1 MCLSLVRGELEGLL
15 PLMVNVDAGVRVQ
28 FGKVLLE
35 VVQVGRDTWCVARQV
50 GATRYAE
57 VVVHGAAHCEADKR
71 IVQRID
77 EGMATRV
84 PCESA
89 ARSLTLSLTQAK
101 HRAGKE
107 LKEAEYWRAAL
118 ASFDPRPAWRRPS
131 AVLGGPVDMR
141 GPTLSMADPWIGGPV
156 DRAELCVLLSMGGP
170 AAHGADQPGADQLTW
185 RRLAGR
191 SLPRADQPCSR
202 LQLARPLSIPSL
214 LPAQG

>member
-15 PLMVNVDAGVRVQ
+15 PLVVNVDAGVRVQ

-35 VVQVGRDTWCVARQV
+35 VVQVGRATWCVARQV
-50 GATRYAE
+50 GATRYVE
-57 VVVHGAAHCEADKR
+57 VVVQVGSAAHCEADKR

-89 ARSLTLSLTQAK
+89 ARSLTRSLTQAK

-118 ASFDPRPAWRRPS
+118 ASFGPRPAWRRPS
-131 AVLGGPVDMR
+131 AVLGGPADRRTR
-141 GPTLSMADPWIGGPV
+141 G
-156 DRAELCVLLSMGGP
+156 
-170 AAHGADQPGADQLTW
+170 
-185 RRLAGR
+185 
-191 SLPRADQPCSR
+191 
-202 LQLARPLSIPSL
+202 
-214 LPAQG
+214 